1 MERQR
6 VRAKKTVSPVAPR
19 PGSRESLG
27 ERETW
32 IARALRKV
40 VGGSLERL
48 WTPRRAVMTGWG

>member
-1 MERQR
+1 M
-6 VRAKKTVSPVAPR
+6 RAKKTVSPVAPR

-40 VGGSLERL
+40 VGGRLERL

>member
-40 VGGSLERL
+40 VGEPSEKWWAG
-48 WTPRRAVMTGWG
+48 G